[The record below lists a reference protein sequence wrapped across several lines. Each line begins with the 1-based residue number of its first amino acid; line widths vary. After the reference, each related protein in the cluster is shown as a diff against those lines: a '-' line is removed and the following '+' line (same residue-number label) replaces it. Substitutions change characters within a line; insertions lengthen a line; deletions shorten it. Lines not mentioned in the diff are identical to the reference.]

1 MEHFDLFPLLY
12 NRMNKE
18 KQLTPEYIGEFD
30 GIASL
35 TKGDYPALYFW
46 VDREISNSVRL
57 SFNTP
62 KLERWC
68 IEEAVANGFN
78 ADSIE
83 PNVKQA
89 LVTLQQVS
97 APVFE
102 AMIAEILNFEP
113 ASSVPEYSQ
122 VTESSKPKKCWQFW

>member
-1 MEHFDLFPLLY
+1 MKNLDLFPLLH

-18 KQLTPEYIGEFD
+18 KQLTPEYIGEFY

-35 TKGDYPALYFW
+35 PKGDYPAIYFW

-97 APVFE
+97 TPAFE
-102 AMIAEILNFEP
+102 AMIAEILNSEP
-113 ASSVPEYSQ
+113 ASSEPEYSQ
-122 VTESSKPKKCWQFW
+122 ITESSKPKKWWQFW